1 VSRAGIAG
9 LSLRVVAAEA
19 AIPLS
24 AVGYYF
30 DSKDDLIRSAF
41 DRHVQHE
48 TARVTRAI
56 TRMGESPS
64 ATDLA
69 DRLADFVI
77 SGLTETRMQMQAEY
91 EFMIEG
97 VRRPALA
104 TASAAWQAM
113 LNIQFQAVME
123 SLESPSPKTDARLI
137 LAVLAGLEVDQLAT
151 ELQPSDARMIRE
163 VLRRLLLTLELAWR
177 SGESVGGH
185 PTSY

>member
-1 VSRAGIAG
+1 
-9 LSLRVVAAEA
+9 LRVVAAEA

-30 DSKDDLIRSAF
+30 ESKDDLIQAAF

-56 TRMGESPS
+56 ARMGESPS
-64 ATDLA
+64 AAALA

-91 EFMIEG
+91 EFVIEG

-104 TASAAWQAM
+104 KASSAWQAT
-113 LNIQFQAVME
+113 LNTQLQAVME
-123 SLESPSPKTDARLI
+123 SLESPSPKADARLI

-151 ELQPSDARMIRE
+151 ELQASDARMIRE
-163 VLRRLLLTLELAWR
+163 VLRRLLLSLELAWR
-177 SGESVGGH
+177 AGESVRDH
-185 PTSY
+185 